1 MQTEVMRYYGLARP
15 PVDLGFFETEHH
27 AQLAHDLKTAIS
39 GGRLIAL
46 TATIGSGKTVL
57 TRRLREELERDGRV
71 IVSRALSLE
80 KAKISVPLLVSALFY
95 DLSADKTVS
104 IPSQSERRE
113 RDLIELFRKAK
124 RPVALFV
131 DDAHDLHPKTLTA
144 LKRLVELVT
153 EGGGQLAVILVG
165 HPKLRNDLK
174 RPQMEEIGDRTTVF
188 EFGGLRNCQRD
199 FIDWALRAA
208 LLPGIEPEEALVD
221 DAAILLAARLKTPLQ
236 IGRHL
241 VRAFEAGF
249 DASVK
254 PVDAATIDSI
264 LSRQIDDLEPQ
275 LTRHGYD
282 TRMLAEQF
290 DAKPAEI
297 RKLLRGGLDPVR
309 ARELTDEMRAA
320 GLPL

>member
-27 AQLAHDLKTAIS
+27 AQLTHDLKTAIT

-57 TRRLREELERDGRV
+57 TRRLREELEREGRV

-80 KAKISVPLLVSALFY
+80 KAKISVPLLVAALFY
-95 DLSADKTVS
+95 DLSSEKTVS

-113 RDLIELFRKAK
+113 RDLQELFRKAK

-174 RPQMEEIGDRTTVF
+174 RPLMEEIGDRTTVF
-188 EFGGLRNCQRD
+188 EFGGLRDRRKRGVRTAVYAA
-199 FIDWALRAA
+199 WAV
-208 LLPGIEPEEALVD
+208 G
-221 DAAILLAARLKTPLQ
+221 
-236 IGRHL
+236 
-241 VRAFEAGF
+241 
-249 DASVK
+249 
-254 PVDAATIDSI
+254 
-264 LSRQIDDLEPQ
+264 
-275 LTRHGYD
+275 
-282 TRMLAEQF
+282 
-290 DAKPAEI
+290 
-297 RKLLRGGLDPVR
+297 
-309 ARELTDEMRAA
+309 
-320 GLPL
+320 

>member
-1 MQTEVMRYYGLARP
+1 LMQTEVMRYYGLARP

-27 AQLAHDLKTAIS
+27 TQLAHDLKTAIS

-131 DDAHDLHPKTLTA
+131 DDAHDLHPKTLT
-144 LKRLVELVT
+144 
-153 EGGGQLAVILVG
+153 
-165 HPKLRNDLK
+165 
-174 RPQMEEIGDRTTVF
+174 
-188 EFGGLRNCQRD
+188 
-199 FIDWALRAA
+199 
-208 LLPGIEPEEALVD
+208 
-221 DAAILLAARLKTPLQ
+221 
-236 IGRHL
+236 
-241 VRAFEAGF
+241 
-249 DASVK
+249 
-254 PVDAATIDSI
+254 
-264 LSRQIDDLEPQ
+264 
-275 LTRHGYD
+275 
-282 TRMLAEQF
+282 
-290 DAKPAEI
+290 
-297 RKLLRGGLDPVR
+297 
-309 ARELTDEMRAA
+309 
-320 GLPL
+320 